1 MLRAKLKAAAAYVIL
16 SASPLSYEL
25 YSVLNALLCSVLRSV
40 TQLAAQAVST
50 AEHGGDEVMLSGRQ
64 FLVTPYLHIRS
75 SLLTQRESEI

>member
-1 MLRAKLKAAAAYVIL
+1 MLRAKLKAAAYFIL

-40 TQLAAQAVST
+40 TQLAAPAVST

-64 FLVTPYLHIRS
+64 FLVTPYLLIRS
-75 SLLTQRESEI
+75 SLLTQRVSEV